1 MDWGIILIVL
11 LLGLLLAMFSG
22 IPIAFTFILVS
33 GIVMFFGPSFG
44 MTASGV
50 PALKQMILGMR
61 NQLSNFSFTPIPFF
75 VIMGEVFFQSGIIT
89 TTMDALS
96 KMVRKVP
103 GRLSVVT
110 LLGGGIFAALSGSSL
125 GNTAMF
131 GSLMMPEMTRRGY
144 SKELTT
150 GSIIASGALAMI
162 IPPSNQAVM
171 LGGISGISVAKI
183 LLGAIG
189 PGILML
195 ILYIVYVIL
204 TCIRHPE
211 YAPVESL
218 DDMDEVT
225 LSEKF
230 KSFCKDILPLTFIFV
245 VVIGVIFTGIGT
257 ATEAAALG
265 ALASY
270 ILAMAYRKFSLRL
283 LMNTLIGSLRTST
296 MLLIIIAGSAG
307 FSQVLSLTGA
317 SRSAVIAVTSADSS
331 PTLVL
336 SLMLFIAFI
345 LGLFV
350 EQAAIMMICLPLYM
364 PILTAYDLDPI
375 WFAILFLILLQV
387 GQFTPPVG
395 MSLFVM
401 KSVSPPDVS
410 MNHIIRGAMPFLL
423 IDILV
428 VVIIIV
434 LPPIVTL
441 IPASML

>member
-1 MDWGIILIVL
+1 
-11 LLGLLLAMFSG
+11 
-22 IPIAFTFILVS
+22 
-33 GIVMFFGPSFG
+33 
-44 MTASGV
+44 
-50 PALKQMILGMR
+50 
-61 NQLSNFSFTPIPFF
+61 
-75 VIMGEVFFQSGIIT
+75 
-89 TTMDALS
+89 
-96 KMVRKVP
+96 
-103 GRLSVVT
+103 
-110 LLGGGIFAALSGSSL
+110 
-125 GNTAMF
+125 
-131 GSLMMPEMTRRGY
+131 
-144 SKELTT
+144 
-150 GSIIASGALAMI
+150 
-162 IPPSNQAVM
+162 
-171 LGGISGISVAKI
+171 
-183 LLGAIG
+183 
-189 PGILML
+189 
-195 ILYIVYVIL
+195 
-204 TCIRHPE
+204 
-211 YAPVESL
+211 
-218 DDMDEVT
+218 
-225 LSEKF
+225 
-230 KSFCKDILPLTFIFV
+230 
-245 VVIGVIFTGIGT
+245 
-257 ATEAAALG
+257 
-265 ALASY
+265 
-270 ILAMAYRKFSLRL
+270 
-283 LMNTLIGSLRTST
+283 MNTLIGSLRTST

-317 SRSAVIAVTSADSS
+317 SRSAVIAVTSAVSS

>member
-317 SRSAVIAVTSADSS
+317 SRSAVIAVTSAVSS

-401 KSVSPPDVS
+401 KSVSPPE
-410 MNHIIRGAMPFLL
+410 IPF
-423 IDILV
+423 
-428 VVIIIV
+428 
-434 LPPIVTL
+434 PNQ
-441 IPASML
+441 

>member
-317 SRSAVIAVTSADSS
+317 SRSAVIAVTSAVSS